1 MEKPFGVPSMKPV
14 DTAMLRR
21 AVGQAWQDFRRAPV
35 FGLLFAG
42 FYVIAGWIMAW
53 ITVQTGT
60 SFWLVLAAIGF
71 PLIGPFAAIGL
82 YEVSRRLEQ
91 GEPLNFGAIF
101 GVVLQ
106 QTRRQ
111 LPSICAII
119 VVMFLF
125 WFFLGHMIF
134 ALFMGLS
141 TMTNVSSSLEVLLT
155 LNGLTMLAF
164 GTAIGA
170 VFALILFMISV
181 LSIPML
187 LDRELDFVTA
197 MISSYAYVSA
207 NFRVMLI
214 WAAFIAVVTFL
225 AMIPWFLG
233 LLVVLPLLGHAS
245 WHLYRL
251 ITAAGVVE
259 PVEQVGSWAKRCG
272 GQARFQCVGVVRLA
286 WVQPQPA
293 ARPRLP
299 TGIGPGRLT
308 GHRPDEPEW
317 WRARRMGHPCCRSNR
332 SCDPTSATH
341 PRRAALR

>member
-1 MEKPFGVPSMKPV
+1 MEKPFGVPTMKSADP
-14 DTAMLRR
+14 AMLRK
-21 AVGQAWQDFRRAPV
+21 ALGMAWQDYRQAPV

-53 ITVQTGT
+53 ITVKTGT

-71 PLIGPFAAIGL
+71 PLLGPFAAVGL

-91 GEPLNFGAIF
+91 GEPLSFNAIF

-106 QTRRQ
+106 QTSRQ

-134 ALFMGLS
+134 ALFLGLS
-141 TMTNVSSSLEVLLT
+141 TMTNISSSPEVLLT

-164 GTAIGA
+164 GTAVGA

-197 MISSYAYVSA
+197 MIASYSYVRT
-207 NFRVMLI
+207 NFWVMLM
-214 WAAFIAVVTFL
+214 WGAFISIVTFL

-233 LLVVLPLLGHAS
+233 LLVALPILGHAS

-251 ITAAGVVE
+251 ITEGDISNSPSSAG
-259 PVEQVGSWAKRCG
+259 
-272 GQARFQCVGVVRLA
+272 
-286 WVQPQPA
+286 
-293 ARPRLP
+293 
-299 TGIGPGRLT
+299 
-308 GHRPDEPEW
+308 D
-317 WRARRMGHPCCRSNR
+317 
-332 SCDPTSATH
+332 
-341 PRRAALR
+341 